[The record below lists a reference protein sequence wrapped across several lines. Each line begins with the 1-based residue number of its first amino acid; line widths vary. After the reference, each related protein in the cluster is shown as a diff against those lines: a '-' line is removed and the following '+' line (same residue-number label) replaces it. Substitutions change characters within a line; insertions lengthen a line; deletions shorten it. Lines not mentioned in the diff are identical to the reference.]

1 MIKFLIKGVFRDK
14 QRSLIPILIVTIGVF
29 LTVLMHCWIT
39 GIIGDFVEFNANYV
53 NGHVKIMSKAYADK
67 EDQIPNDL
75 ALIGANAIIAGLEN
89 EYPGMEW
96 VQRIRFGGLVD
107 VPDKFGETKSQGPA
121 MGLAIDL
128 LGENSSEVQRMN
140 IAKSIARGNLPK
152 NPNELLISEEFA
164 NKLEV
169 NPGDTVTLMGSS
181 MYGSMVFHNFKVA
194 GTVRFGIAVMD
205 RGSIIIDI
213 NDAQRAFDMQ
223 DTAGEILGYFP
234 NNLYH
239 DESAELMKS
248 KFNQKYSKEND
259 PFAPVMKKLRDDYN
273 LSSMMDYVSQMV
285 GFFMFIFVGAMSI
298 VLWNTGLIGGLR
310 RYGEVGVRLAIG
322 EYKGHIYRSMI
333 WESVFNGIIGSV
345 IGTALG
351 LTLGYIIQEV
361 GIDFAEFLKSSTMMM
376 PTKYRTAVTP
386 TAFYI
391 GFIPGLFSTVLGT
404 MLSGIGIYRRQ
415 TAQLFKELEA

>member
-39 GIIGDFVEFNANYV
+39 GIIGDFVEFNANYLS
-53 NGHVKIMSKAYADK
+53 GHVKVMSKAYADK

-75 ALIGANAIIAGLEN
+75 ALIGVNDVISDLKN
-89 EYPGMEW
+89 DYPEMEW
-96 VQRIRFGGLVD
+96 VQRIRFGGLID
-107 VPDKFGETKSQGPA
+107 VPDKLGETKSQGPA
-121 MGLAIDL
+121 IGLAIDML
-128 LGENSSEVQRMN
+128 SENSNEIHRMN
-140 IAKSIARGNLPK
+140 IAKSIAKGALPK
-152 NPNELLISEEFA
+152 NPNELLISDEFA
-164 NKLEV
+164 TKLEV
-169 NPGDTVTLMGSS
+169 IPGDTITLMGST

-194 GTVRFGIAVMD
+194 GTVRFGITVMD
-205 RGSIIIDI
+205 RGSVIIDI
-213 NDAQRAFDMQ
+213 NDAQKVFDMQ

-234 NNLYH
+234 DNIYH
-239 DESAELMKS
+239 DKAADLMKS
-248 KFNQKYSKEND
+248 NFNQKYSQNDD
-259 PFAPVMKKLRDDYN
+259 PFAPVMKKLRDDETI
-273 LSSMMDYVSQMV
+273 SSMMDYVSQMV

-333 WESVFNGIIGSV
+333 WESVFNGIIGSI

-361 GIDFAEFLKSSTMMM
+361 GIDFSEFLKGSTMMM

-386 TAFYI
+386 PAFYI
-391 GFIPGLFSTVLGT
+391 GFIPGLFSTVFGT

-415 TAQLFKELEA
+415 TAQLFKELET

>member
-1 MIKFLIKGVFRDK
+1 MIKFLIKGVFRDR

-53 NGHVKIMSKAYADK
+53 SGHVKVMSRAYADK

-75 ALIGANAIIAGLEN
+75 ALIGANAIISELDN
-89 EYPGMEW
+89 ESPGMEW
-96 VQRIRFGGLVD
+96 VQRIRFGGLID
-107 VPDKFGETKSQGPA
+107 VPDEFGETKSQGPSI
-121 MGLAIDL
+121 GLAIDL

-140 IAKSIARGNLPK
+140 IANSLAKGGMPQ
-152 NPNELLISEEFA
+152 NPNEILISDEFA
-164 NKLEV
+164 NKLQV
-169 NPGDTVTLMGSS
+169 HPDDTVTLMGST
-181 MYGSMVFHNFKVA
+181 MYGSMVFHNFKIA
-194 GTVRFGIAVMD
+194 GTIQFGIAVMD

-213 NDAQRAFDMQ
+213 NDAQIAFDMQ

-234 NNLYH
+234 DNLYH

-248 KFNQKYSKEND
+248 KFNQKYSQNDD
-259 PFAPVMKKLRDDYN
+259 PFAPVMLKLRDDN
-273 LSSMMDYVSQMV
+273 DLSSMMDYVSQMV
-285 GFFMFIFVGAMSI
+285 GFFMFIFVSAMSI

-310 RYGEVGVRLAIG
+310 RYSEVGVRLAIG

-345 IGTALG
+345 IGTAIG
-351 LTLGYIIQEV
+351 LTLGYIIQEI
-361 GIDFAEFLKSSTMMM
+361 GIDFSEFLKSSTMMM

-386 TAFYI
+386 TAYYI